1 MMRKGIIF
9 LCWLAAVAW
18 IWAIFY
24 LSVLPAKEVPR
35 VGTLMP
41 DYINHGAAYF
51 ILAFLLF
58 LTLQR
63 TWRCSFTI
71 AFGVVVGWC
80 LIFGLGMEFA
90 QKFLTTTRHF
100 SLWDLTA
107 DGVGAAMLF
116 LILLALRR
124 AGNIG
129 KRLCSRRLE
138 NPKRLN
144 S

>member
-9 LCWLAAVAW
+9 LCWLAAVGW

-41 DYINHGAAYF
+41 DYINHGAAYLL
-51 ILAFLLF
+51 LAFLL
-58 LTLQR
+58 LLAWRR
-63 TWRCSFTI
+63 TWRCSFTT

-80 LIFGLGMEFA
+80 LMFGLGMEFA

-100 SLWDLTA
+100 SLWDLLA
-107 DGVGAAMLF
+107 DGVGATMLF
-116 LILLALRR
+116 LGLLALRK
-124 AGNIG
+124 AGNMG
-129 KRLCSRRLE
+129 KQLYSL
-138 NPKRLN
+138 LMGN
-144 S
+144 SQR